1 MSRPRLLV
9 LAGVNG
15 AGKSSIGGGALTRAG
30 STWYNPDDF
39 ARALVGAREYT
50 QAQANIE
57 AWQEGMRRLD
67 DALACGHDHAFETT
81 LGGNT
86 VPARLI
92 GAANTHDVLMWFCG
106 LDSPEHH
113 LARIGLRV
121 SQGGHDIPEAKV
133 RERYESSIRNLL
145 RLLPHIARL
154 RVYDNSAD
162 AAPGQA
168 IPNPRLLLQTEAGR
182 ITWPTD
188 AATLRQTPHWAKPI
202 LEAALRLHAR
212 LQAVEPVPVGQ
223 RPTG

>member
-1 MSRPRLLV
+1 MARPRLLV

-39 ARALVGAREYT
+39 ARALMAVQGYT

-67 DALACGHDHAFETT
+67 EALVNGHDHAFETT

-86 VPARLI
+86 VPAKLVE
-92 GAANTHDVLMWFCG
+92 AANTHDVLLWFCG

-113 LARIGLRV
+113 LARIRLRV

-154 RVYDNSAD
+154 RVYDNSVD
-162 AAPGQA
+162 AALGHP
-168 IPNPRLLLQTEAGR
+168 IPSPRPLLQMEAGR

-188 AATLRQTPHWAKPI
+188 AAILGQTPHWAKPI
-202 LEAALRLHAR
+202 LEATLRLHAR
-212 LQAVEPVPVGQ
+212 QP
-223 RPTG
+223 

>member
-1 MSRPRLLV
+1 MARPRLLV

-30 STWYNPDDF
+30 SSWYNPDDF
-39 ARALVGAREYT
+39 ARALVTAQEYT

-67 DALACGHDHAFETT
+67 EALACGRDHAFETT

-86 VPARLI
+86 VPAKLVE
-92 GAANTHDVLMWFCG
+92 AANTHDVLMWFCG

-162 AAPGQA
+162 AAPGQP
-168 IPNPRLLLQTEAGR
+168 IPNPRPLLQMEAGR
-182 ITWPTD
+182 IIWPAD
-188 AATLRQTPHWAKPI
+188 ADTLRQTPHWAKPI
-202 LEAALRLHAR
+202 LEAALQLHA
-212 LQAVEPVPVGQ
+212 AGS
-223 RPTG
+223 